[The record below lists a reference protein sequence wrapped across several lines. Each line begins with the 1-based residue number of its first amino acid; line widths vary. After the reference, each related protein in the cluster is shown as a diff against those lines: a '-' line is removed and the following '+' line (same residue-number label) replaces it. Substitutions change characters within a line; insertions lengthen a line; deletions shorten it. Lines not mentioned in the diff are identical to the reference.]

1 MPNDLANLQEGL
13 PSTMAL
19 SDRVNQS
26 GFVNTNIGNVNIF
39 QFSQHP
45 SANRHGRKPPDI
57 RLLDSELFHVVVC
70 NGIDLADGASTP
82 FVIPFNCALTRYTD
96 TDLRKR
102 YATLEPDAR
111 EKLKTCP
118 AIFAHEDDG
127 FAHASFSQNFASGTI
142 EDISIVD
149 GEGIQLVPQFYDF
162 FAQQDMDDLRQEF
175 HLDGHIRFNELNRT
189 HWSLK
194 RGNLMKAIREY
205 FL

>member
-1 MPNDLANLQEGL
+1 MPNDLANLQEGR

-57 RLLDSELFHVVVC
+57 RLLDSELFHVIVC
-70 NGIDLADGASTP
+70 NEIDLADGTSTP
-82 FVIPFNCALTRYTD
+82 FVIPFDCVLTAFTD
-96 TDLRKR
+96 NDLRER
-102 YATLEPDAR
+102 YATLEDDAPK
-111 EKLKTCP
+111 KLKTFP
-118 AIFAHEDDG
+118 ALFAHEDDD
-127 FAHASFSQNFASGTI
+127 FAHASFSQEFAIGAI
-142 EDISIVD
+142 LDISQTSL
-149 GEGIQLVPQFYDF
+149 GIKITPWIGNHFS
-162 FAQQDMDDLRQEF
+162 QQDLDDLLKEF
-175 HLDGHIRFNELNRT
+175 HLAGHVRFNELNRT

-194 RGNLMKAIREY
+194 RGNLIETIREY